1 MNYYLHGSLFPYT
14 FTHLIFFIES
24 VKPQNIMTPKSVSVF
39 INVIKKKRPWQIC
52 NMKSTYNILVYVR
65 SCIHYLSSFEKYHF
79 RMYNKPFKVHIDDRV
94 NHFGTNT
101 NLLY

>member
-39 INVIKKKRPWQIC
+39 INVIKKKTLANLQYEIYLQYIGIC
-52 NMKSTYNILVYVR
+52 QKLHSLFIF
-65 SCIHYLSSFEKYHF
+65 I
-79 RMYNKPFKVHIDDRV
+79 
-94 NHFGTNT
+94 
-101 NLLY
+101 